1 LSLFHKHLYQC
12 STSRFVPYAQQM
24 VQQGLASVEG
34 FLQLLIASYEEY
46 WHDVGVPR
54 HISSLNE
61 NLATV
66 WNFDAM
72 SMQRSPGSEH
82 LQSLDHVY
90 GIFKPRLAH
99 VRWPTSQ
106 DFLHVQH
113 VWPDQKEMHRQYKV
127 LWNKVHLDRSHC
139 EWRSPV
145 ECRASLV
152 QPPAILLTCLG
163 RKLQEVTPERRSVKA
178 VNLTC
183 LVFLIASFLWKPPS
197 SFKVRPASVALL
209 LRGGR
214 LETGAFAM
222 MTKAPF
228 KQKLI
233 FISEISWSL
242 QPAAVAASFFLEKS
256 MHQLTS
262 RATGRRTHCW
272 HAAFLLL
279 ASTTAQGASSV
290 CERVGS
296 LLHGLEKGES
306 SIHPVIGGARDE
318 AIVDTLV
325 EAFRIKNPT
334 IQRQAQHKRFERGSE
349 VTGNP
354 TLDRRVELS
363 DLKASSYYLGPL
375 ERLQDEETAVGL
387 EHLLKHAAEERARSE
402 AVHRPVCLD
411 AQTRSALMKVV
422 TQRRGRLQVDTL
434 PAFVRKGRNA
444 AKTPLRSTGRK
455 QMAEWLES
463 EEGRQWRAQ
472 RDELLLG
479 YCLGIH
485 FCCRWQGVLLC

>member
-1 LSLFHKHLYQC
+1 
-12 STSRFVPYAQQM
+12 M

-90 GIFKPRLAH
+90 GIFKPRLVH

-106 DFLHVQH
+106 DFRHVQH

-127 LWNKVHLDRSHC
+127 LWNKIHLDRAHC

-145 ECRASLV
+145 ECRASFV
-152 QPPAILLTCLG
+152 QPPAMLLTCLG

-178 VNLTC
+178 VDLTC
-183 LVFLIASFLWKPPS
+183 LVFLIVTFLWKPPS
-197 SFKVRPASVALL
+197 NFKVRPASVALL
-209 LRGGR
+209 QHGGR
-214 LETGAFAM
+214 LKTGAFAM

-262 RATGRRTHCW
+262 KATGRRTHCW

-306 SIHPVIGGARDE
+306 SIHPARVADRLRVRVAQIE
-318 AIVDTLV
+318 AGVWDTASTEIFLIHSPNNAESHV
-325 EAFRIKNPT
+325 CAALP
-334 IQRQAQHKRFERGSE
+334 G
-349 VTGNP
+349 
-354 TLDRRVELS
+354 DRWCP
-363 DLKASSYYLGPL
+363 G
-375 ERLQDEETAVGL
+375 
-387 EHLLKHAAEERARSE
+387 
-402 AVHRPVCLD
+402 
-411 AQTRSALMKVV
+411 
-422 TQRRGRLQVDTL
+422 
-434 PAFVRKGRNA
+434 
-444 AKTPLRSTGRK
+444 
-455 QMAEWLES
+455 
-463 EEGRQWRAQ
+463 
-472 RDELLLG
+472 
-479 YCLGIH
+479 
-485 FCCRWQGVLLC
+485 